1 MGKTMGKVKQVTVR
15 HSVEIALI
23 YQKCGI
29 RGKKLYGKYP
39 QYSRATIYWHA
50 LKQISSDINNIDK
63 PK

>member
-39 QYSRATIYWHA
+39 QYSRATIY
-50 LKQISSDINNIDK
+50 
-63 PK
+63 